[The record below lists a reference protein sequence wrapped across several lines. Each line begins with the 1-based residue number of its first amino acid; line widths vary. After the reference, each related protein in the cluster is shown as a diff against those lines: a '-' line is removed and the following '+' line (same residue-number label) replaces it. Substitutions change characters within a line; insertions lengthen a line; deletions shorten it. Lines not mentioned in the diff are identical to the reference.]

1 MVNFT
6 EYPVRHIDGN
16 LTFGNDGTVWAY
28 FLIKGFG
35 YEHLDEQGQKAP
47 FFSQL
52 NFLSKNRSDLHF
64 VVIPTPMNSDHILDA
79 TIREMERKNYP
90 LQKNG
95 ISFMQ
100 ASKKALK
107 KHQTDKN
114 SIEYHALL
122 GLQIRN
128 GYNHVKENNKGNT
141 IVKNLVDLVKG
152 FASPIYQAV
161 GLYPGDY
168 LQSEIDAYH
177 KEASDLQRMLEDY
190 FGCLVEK
197 PTATQMVYFSE
208 QNYSVGREITPR
220 TDFESAE
227 TVEGTIKDKK
237 YKAKRPNKKA
247 FHDIQNAEVQ
257 EYDRTTLLVQRLV
270 NQEIEETYVQYLA
283 CHKING
289 FPAHPGWEWLYELQN
304 ELDFPVTY
312 SIRAEYVPNDKTKS
326 NLTNKLMV
334 LGDQTKEAKN
344 AGVDPSNDVKK
355 AEQNGIRFQDMFSD
369 TEWPSY
375 NCSFLFRVAAKDRGT
390 LKTRVEDLQNK
401 LSKYHILVVSP
412 FGEQLNYFLESI
424 IGSKRFNRD
433 YTKPVA
439 PNVLAGMMFG
449 ATTNIGDGRGFYF
462 AQTIKQ
468 NKPVFLQ
475 LDLAAKNYEHIQN
488 LYDSLAIMV
497 AGATGKGK
505 SVLMN
510 LLTYLSVLMGSY
522 GLIIDPKGDRKWA
535 EGLPYIPKQ
544 YINIWTLGAVEED
557 NGCLDPFRISDSAQ
571 EARDLAM
578 EMICHLSG
586 ISSGEVEYTVLADI
600 VGEAI
605 ELYEPCLGAIG
616 THANEKLAEIPET
629 SPLYLPT
636 LIVAGALKDIKRNT
650 LGKLI
655 YSETGQKTKT
665 MSMNTSLQVVMIQNL
680 KLPENGKPATT
691 PQGKFSEVIMIALT
705 AFAKRFML
713 QSDRSIHK
721 IILQDE
727 ASSVERSETGAQLLD
742 FVIRK
747 GRYYNTTLLKGSQNA
762 TDHSNDTNNMGMK
775 FSFALNDDDEAVE
788 MLKYFNLPVTNDNV
802 RGLRNLKKG
811 TCFFQDIYGR
821 TAKIYINPLFAQ
833 VMDAF
838 DSSTSTKEER
848 AHEKEKLL
856 TGVGF

>member
-16 LTFGNDGTVWAY
+16 LTFGNDGTVWSY
-28 FLIKGFG
+28 YLIKGFG
-35 YEHLDEQGQKAP
+35 YENLDEQGQKAP

-52 NFLSKNRSDLHF
+52 NFLSKNRRDLHF

-79 TIREMERKNYP
+79 TIREIERKDYP

-95 ISFMQ
+95 INFMK
-100 ASKKALK
+100 ATKKELK
-107 KHQTDKN
+107 KHQTEKN
-114 SIEYHALL
+114 SIEYYALL
-122 GLQIRN
+122 GLQIRD
-128 GYNHVKENNKGNT
+128 GYNHVKENNRGNT

-177 KEASDLQRMLEDY
+177 KEALNLQRMLEDH
-190 FGCLVEK
+190 FGCKVEK

-208 QNYSVGREITPR
+208 QNYSVGREITLRP
-220 TDFESAE
+220 DFESAE
-227 TVEGTIKDKK
+227 IVEGSIKEKK

-247 FHDIQNAEVQ
+247 FYDIQNAEVQ

-312 SIRAEYVPNDKTKS
+312 SIRAECVPNDKTKS
-326 NLTNKLMV
+326 NLTNELLV
-334 LGDQTKEAKN
+334 INDQSKEAKN
-344 AGVDPSNDVKK
+344 AGADPSNDVKK
-355 AEQNGIRFQDMFSD
+355 AEQNGIKFQDLFGD

-375 NCSFLFRVAAKDRGT
+375 NCSFLFRVAAKDRST
-390 LKTRVEDLQNK
+390 LKTRVTDLQNK
-401 LSKYHILVVSP
+401 LGHYKIEVASP

-424 IGSKRFNRD
+424 IGSKRYNRD

-439 PNVLAGMMFG
+439 PNLLAGMMFG

-475 LDLAAKNYEHIQN
+475 LDLAAKNYAHIQN

-510 LLTYLSVLMGSY
+510 LLCYLAVLMGSY
-522 GLIIDPKGDRKWA
+522 ALIIDPKGDRKWA

-544 YINIWTLGAVEED
+544 YVNIWTLGAVEED
-557 NGCLDPFRISDSAQ
+557 NGCLDPFRISESAQ

-616 THANEKLAEIPET
+616 RHANNKLSEIPEG

-636 LIVAGALKDIKRNT
+636 LVVAGALKDIKRNN

-655 YSETGQKTKT
+655 YSEIGQQTKT
-665 MSMNTSLQVVMIQNL
+665 LSIDTPMQVLMIQHLN
-680 KLPENGKPATT
+680 LPENGKPANT
-691 PQGKFSEVIMIALT
+691 PQGKFSEVIMIGLT

-713 QSDRSIHK
+713 NSERSVHK

-742 FVIRK
+742 FVVRK
-747 GRYYNTTLLKGSQNA
+747 GRYYNTTLLKGSQNS
-762 TDHSNDTNNMGMK
+762 TDFSSDTNNIGMK
-775 FSFALNDDDEAVE
+775 FSFALNNETEALA
-788 MLKYFNLPVTNDNV
+788 MLKFFNLPVTNENV
-802 RGLRNLKKG
+802 NQLRSMRKG
-811 TCFFQDIYGR
+811 ECFFQDIYGR
-821 TAKIYINPLFAQ
+821 TAKIYINPLFKQ
-833 VMDAF
+833 ILDAF

-848 AHEKEKLL
+848 EHEEEKLL
-856 TGVGF
+856 EGVGM